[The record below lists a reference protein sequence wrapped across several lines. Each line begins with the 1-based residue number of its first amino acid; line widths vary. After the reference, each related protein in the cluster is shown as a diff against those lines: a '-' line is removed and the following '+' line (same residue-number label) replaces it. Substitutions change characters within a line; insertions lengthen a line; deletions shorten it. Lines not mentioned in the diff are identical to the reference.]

1 MVYFKITI
9 HDIFFIKM
17 AYLNLSHTSHQQSTI
32 NHQQST
38 INNQPSTFNI
48 QHAAAYLLH
57 Q

>member
-38 INNQPSTFNI
+38 INNQHS
-48 QHAAAYLLH
+48 AALPTPPISKL
-57 Q
+57 